1 MDRARLALDVAGG
14 DFGASVLIRGV
25 LEAFRLRPDAFTA
38 RLCGDAQ
45 RVKDALAQEGVS
57 PREYGDRITIEHCPQ
72 TISADDTP
80 SRVWKNKQGAAIV
93 RCIALQK
100 EGRADASISAGD
112 SGVLMSTAI
121 FVLGRLEGV
130 SRPALAAF
138 MPTTGKHPVLL
149 LDVGAN
155 LDCRPEHLVCF
166 AMMGAGYIGPFC
178 ERETP
183 RVALLNVGH
192 EPSKGTKVVYEADRV
207 LRRQYR
213 GYRGF
218 VEGSGVL
225 AGEADVIVCDG
236 FVGNVLLK
244 ASESFHTLTRKVLQN
259 QPELL
264 ESIEEHMSILNA
276 ENYGAAPLLGIDGVV
291 LKAHGS
297 SSPKAITNAIMKA
310 ITALENKDTFRQTLV
325 DRKGYQSTYA
335 A

>member
-1 MDRARLALDVAGG
+1 M
-14 DFGASVLIRGV
+14 LIRGV
-25 LEAFRLRPDAFTA
+25 LEAFRLRPKTFSAC
-38 RLCGDAQ
+38 LCGDAQ
-45 RVKDALAQEGVS
+45 RVKDALAEEGV
-57 PREYGDRITIEHCPQ
+57 PPEEYGDRITIEHCTQ
-72 TISADDTP
+72 TVSADDAR
-80 SRVWKNKQGAAIV
+80 SRVWKNKDRAAIV

-112 SGVLMSTAI
+112 SGVLMSAAI
-121 FVLGRLEGV
+121 FMLGRREGV

-138 MPTTGKHPVLL
+138 MPTTGTHPVLL

-166 AMMGAGYIGPFC
+166 AIMGAGYVGPFC

-183 RVALLNVGH
+183 RVALLNVGS
-192 EPSKGTKVVYEADRV
+192 EPSKGSKVVYEADRV
-207 LRRQYR
+207 LRRHHR

-225 AGEADVIVCDG
+225 AGEADVVVCDG

-244 ASESFHTLTRKVLQN
+244 ASESFHALTRTVLRD

-264 ESIEEHMSILNA
+264 ASIQEHMSILNA

-291 LKAHGS
+291 LKAHGNS
-297 SSPKAITNAIMKA
+297 SSKAITNAIMKA
-310 ITALENKDTFRQTLV
+310 VTTLENNEAFRQGPV
-325 DRKGYQSTYA
+325 DRKGYRSTYA